1 MRVQRSHWW
10 LWLRIKLWGSVSSV
24 LFTVS
29 KPSHEQ
35 LILTQEKVLC
45 EVGTAQP
52 GRMLNTWVGQSQK
65 ETDKEAGTATRTA
78 EKGTEGKS
86 LQRTP
91 WMSGLRK
98 WRMILQGGGKGQQG
112 DGIHGL
118 ELVPIS
124 ERCLLWDLGQA
135 NELIGASVFLSMK

>member
-1 MRVQRSHWW
+1 MKDESAKVTLMTLASDKAVG
-10 LWLRIKLWGSVSSV
+10 LSALV
-24 LFTVS
+24 LFAVS

-35 LILTQEKVLC
+35 LILTQGKILC

-86 LQRTP
+86 HQRT
-91 WMSGLRK
+91 L
-98 WRMILQGGGKGQQG
+98 
-112 DGIHGL
+112 
-118 ELVPIS
+118 
-124 ERCLLWDLGQA
+124 
-135 NELIGASVFLSMK
+135 